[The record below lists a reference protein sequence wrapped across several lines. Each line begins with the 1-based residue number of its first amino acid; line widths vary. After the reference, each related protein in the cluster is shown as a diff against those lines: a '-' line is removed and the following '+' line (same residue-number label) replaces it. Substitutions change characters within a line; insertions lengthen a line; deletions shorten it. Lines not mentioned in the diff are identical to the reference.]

1 MEEQVTE
8 AEQEVIIANNNLL
21 FYCIARSFFK
31 KASKLRHYFLYNHVK
46 PRHSRVQEWFVKESW
61 KLFQETKITGKL
73 AKPWTPKIYLE
84 C

>member
-8 AEQEVIIANNNLL
+8 AEQEVIIVNNNLL
-21 FYCIARSFFK
+21 FTALRARS
-31 KASKLRHYFLYNHVK
+31 LRRPPSLGIIFYITMLNQDTL
-46 PRHSRVQEWFVKESW
+46 VQEWFVKESW
-61 KLFQETKITGKL
+61 KLFQEIKITGKL